1 MVIVAVIPLEKR
13 PRLQGGFGAIFG
25 IASILGPLVG
35 GALTTHV
42 TWRWCF
48 YINLPFGA
56 VGMAVIATCLDVPEP
71 KTTKVPLMEKLK
83 QLDGAGTLALTGS
96 MVCLVLALQWGG
108 QTYAVSF
115 PLHCPVCW
123 VATYRRQWSSGRVIA
138 LFTLMGVFAIAFVA
152 AQVFLPRTATIPGRV
167 ISQRSAFSGLWAI
180 TLIGGSM
187 YILSTSTPPP
197 G

>member
-1 MVIVAVIPLEKR
+1 LTSVALQLLAGKIYMFYPIRIVLLSSVLLFEVGSVVCGAAPTSEVFIAGRAIAGMGSAGIMTGCIMVIVAVIPLEKR

-71 KTTKVPLMEKLK
+71 ETTKVPLMERLK

-108 QTYAVSF
+108 QTYA
-115 PLHCPVCW
+115 
-123 VATYRRQWSSGRVIA
+123 
-138 LFTLMGVFAIAFVA
+138 
-152 AQVFLPRTATIPGRV
+152 
-167 ISQRSAFSGLWAI
+167 
-180 TLIGGSM
+180 
-187 YILSTSTPPP
+187 
-197 G
+197 